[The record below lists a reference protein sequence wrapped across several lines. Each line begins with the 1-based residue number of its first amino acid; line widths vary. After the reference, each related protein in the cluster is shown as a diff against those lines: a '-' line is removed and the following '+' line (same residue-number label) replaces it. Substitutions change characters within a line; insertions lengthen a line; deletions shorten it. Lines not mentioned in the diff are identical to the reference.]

1 MIQPYES
8 LAVLLISA
16 AGVRIDVWTFVD
28 KFINYVK
35 WTLMSRRMYLKM
47 DPENE
52 AQPRSLF
59 LLKSTSNSVKNK
71 TGYILYG
78 TSKYSTLEVF

>member
-1 MIQPYES
+1 
-8 LAVLLISA
+8 
-16 AGVRIDVWTFVD
+16 
-28 KFINYVK
+28 
-35 WTLMSRRMYLKM
+35 MSNGLSCHAEFNTSTMYLKM

>member
-1 MIQPYES
+1 
-8 LAVLLISA
+8 
-16 AGVRIDVWTFVD
+16 
-28 KFINYVK
+28 
-35 WTLMSRRMYLKM
+35 M

-78 TSKYSTLEVF
+78 TSKYSTLELF

>member
-1 MIQPYES
+1 
-8 LAVLLISA
+8 
-16 AGVRIDVWTFVD
+16 
-28 KFINYVK
+28 
-35 WTLMSRRMYLKM
+35 M

>member
-1 MIQPYES
+1 
-8 LAVLLISA
+8 
-16 AGVRIDVWTFVD
+16 
-28 KFINYVK
+28 
-35 WTLMSRRMYLKM
+35 M

-59 LLKSTSNSVKNK
+59 LLKSTTCSNSVKNK